1 MKQQQQQRAA
11 SESSRGVT
19 AGACGSGSGPGQV
32 SAQSSRSEQNG
43 AGSVLVMGTE
53 GPPGHGCHGGSGGR
67 AELGAT
73 PRQDYEAL
81 RRATTERGDL
91 FQDPLF
97 DADMESLGS
106 GRLPAD
112 LGKLKTVMWRRPLEI
127 SQNAVF
133 MVDSLDCTDMKQGD
147 FGDCWLLAAIASL
160 TLHPRLLARVVPE
173 GQSFSD
179 GYAGIFHF
187 QFWQFGEW
195 VDVVVD
201 DRLPTYNNK
210 LVFVHSP
217 KHNEFW
223 AALLEKA
230 YAKLHGSYEALRD
243 VGAWEAMEDFTGGIM
258 ESLPL
263 TDESPEL
270 LYRNMRTAFRRGSFL
285 ACSVDVEKPEP
296 ISGLEKEHVYFVTGI
311 KEACVAKQKVP
322 LMLLKD
328 PWAQSRWK
336 GPWGHRSQE
345 WRQIAAPE
353 RKALLSLVSDEEFW
367 MSLEDFRSTFT
378 QMQLCHLTPAD
389 LGENTCKRGSLTVHR
404 GCWVRGCSAGGGSAF
419 PGTFWTNPQFNLQ
432 LFKEDDDPTDGE
444 VDCSFIVS
452 LIQTRSQRFSAH
464 GCRTQLLPIGFSI
477 FQEDKDAERRWERL
491 PVAGTADFV
500 EAREVFVRFCLPPG
514 TYTVVPSTREPHHE
528 AGFVLRILAEK
539 LSSMSEDESTVAA
552 DLPLKMGLPSL
563 ELTEQ
568 EKAELFMVFSEVAGE
583 EMEVR
588 PNDLL
593 KIFNSHL
600 NASKALQTDSFSI
613 ETCRSMVA
621 LLDTHLSGRL
631 GFEELQVLWAKI
643 KTWKDIFRRFDQDGS
658 GMMSSYELHTA
669 LNSAGFPLNNRLRK
683 VLVLRYADQSMQ
695 LCWDK
700 FVCCL
705 LKIEATCKAFQ
716 FLQTAQAG
724 VATMTIAQW
733 LICTMYT

>member
-1 MKQQQQQRAA
+1 MKQQRAA
-11 SESSRGVT
+11 SESPRGVT
-19 AGACGSGSGPGQV
+19 AGACGSGSGPRQ
-32 SAQSSRSEQNG
+32 SEAQSSGSEQNR
-43 AGSVLVMGTE
+43 ARSVVGTE
-53 GPPGHGCHGGSGGR
+53 GPPGHGCHGGRGGR
-67 AELGAT
+67 AELGAAA
-73 PRQDYEAL
+73 RQDYEAL

-91 FQDPLF
+91 FRDPLF

-112 LGKLKTVMWRRPLEI
+112 LGKLKTVMWRRPREI

-243 VGAWEAMEDFTGGIM
+243 VSAWEAMEDFTGGIM

-270 LYRNMRTAFRRGSFL
+270 LYRNMRVAFRRGSFL

-296 ISGLEKEHVYFVTGI
+296 ISGLEKGHVYFVTGI

-353 RKALLSLVSDEEFW
+353 RKTLLSLVSNEEFW

-404 GCWVRGCSAGGGSAF
+404 GCWVRGYSAGGGSAF

-432 LFKEDDDPTDGE
+432 LFKEDDDPTDDE
-444 VDCSFIVS
+444 VACSFIVS
-452 LIQTRSQRFSAH
+452 LIQTKSQRFSAH
-464 GCRTQLLPIGFSI
+464 GCRAQLLPIGFSI
-477 FQEDKDAERRWERL
+477 FQEDKDAERRSERL

-539 LSSMSEDESTVAA
+539 LSSMSEDENTVA
-552 DLPLKMGLPSL
+552 DFPLK
-563 ELTEQ
+563 
-568 EKAELFMVFSEVAGE
+568 

-600 NASKALQTDSFSI
+600 NTSKALQTESFSI

-669 LNSAGFPLNNRLRK
+669 FNSAGFPLNNRLRK

-695 LCWDK
+695 LSWDK

-705 LKIEATCKAFQ
+705 LKFEATCKAFQ

>member
-1 MKQQQQQRAA
+1 MKQQRAA
-11 SESSRGVT
+11 SESPRGVT
-19 AGACGSGSGPGQV
+19 AGACGSGSGPRQ
-32 SAQSSRSEQNG
+32 SEAQSSGSEQNR
-43 AGSVLVMGTE
+43 ARSVVGTE
-53 GPPGHGCHGGSGGR
+53 GPPGHGCHGGRGGR
-67 AELGAT
+67 AELGAAA
-73 PRQDYEAL
+73 RQDYEAL

-91 FQDPLF
+91 FRDPLF

-112 LGKLKTVMWRRPLEI
+112 LGKLKTVMWRRPREI

-173 GQSFSD
+173 GQSLSD

-243 VGAWEAMEDFTGGIM
+243 VSAWEAMEDFTGGIM

-270 LYRNMRTAFRRGSFL
+270 LYRNMRVAFRRGSFL

-296 ISGLEKEHVYFVTGI
+296 ISGLEKGHVYFVTGI

-353 RKALLSLVSDEEFW
+353 RKTLLSLVSNEEFW

-432 LFKEDDDPTDGE
+432 LFKEDDDPTDDE
-444 VDCSFIVS
+444 VACSFIVS
-452 LIQTRSQRFSAH
+452 LIQTKSQRFSAH
-464 GCRTQLLPIGFSI
+464 GCRAQLLPIGFSI
-477 FQEDKDAERRWERL
+477 FQEDKDAERRSERF

-539 LSSMSEDESTVAA
+539 LSSMSEDENTVA
-552 DLPLKMGLPSL
+552 DFPLK
-563 ELTEQ
+563 
-568 EKAELFMVFSEVAGE
+568 

-593 KIFNSHL
+593 KICNSHL
-600 NASKALQTDSFSI
+600 NTSKALQTESFSI

-669 LNSAGFPLNNRLRK
+669 FNSAGFPLNNRLRK

-695 LCWDK
+695 LSWDK

-705 LKIEATCKAFQ
+705 LKFEATCKAFH